1 MMGVSWELIWLCEH
15 AFKEEHIARCER
27 LCSALHLQGG
37 RLKRVTNALDLLQPY
52 LKPQLANWAIIAD
65 WRETEALA
73 EVLWSGNQTA
83 TLPFGPPMFTIVEC
97 ENHMQLSQ
105 ASFLAEKVKDHVHI
119 IIMPVCHEN
128 ILGTCLNGIIKKY
141 VSNFQRKLADVKVDH
156 QKQQFEQMEVNIG
169 EQIKPLLT
177 NEGVREHQEEASVA
191 CRTTAAEFVAFEQ
204 SFKMNLRRVDKPSVS
219 EHDNHRVGI
228 SEQRRKIKLKEILL
242 QFGMPLQT
250 LGEPSAPQ
258 LEVNDDA
265 ESS

>member
-1 MMGVSWELIWLCEH
+1 VSWELIWCCEH
-15 AFKEEHIARCER
+15 AFKEENGARCER
-27 LCSALHLQGG
+27 LCCAIRAHGG
-37 RLKRVTNALDLLQPY
+37 CLKCVTKAVDLPQPY
-52 LKPQLANWAIIAD
+52 LKPQLDRWALLAD
-65 WRETEALA
+65 WHEAETLA
-73 EVLWSGNQTA
+73 EILWNGNHAA
-83 TLPFGPPMFTIVEC
+83 TLPFGPPMFTIIEC
-97 ENHMQLSQ
+97 ENNKQLSQ
-105 ASFLAEKVKDHVHI
+105 ASVLAETVKGHVDI
-119 IIMPVCHEN
+119 IIMPVCDEN

-141 VSNFQRKLADVKVDH
+141 VSNFETKLAIVKVDH
-156 QKQQFEQMEVNIG
+156 QKPV
-169 EQIKPLLT
+169 KPLIT
-177 NEGVREHQEEASVA
+177 NDGVGEYHEERSLA